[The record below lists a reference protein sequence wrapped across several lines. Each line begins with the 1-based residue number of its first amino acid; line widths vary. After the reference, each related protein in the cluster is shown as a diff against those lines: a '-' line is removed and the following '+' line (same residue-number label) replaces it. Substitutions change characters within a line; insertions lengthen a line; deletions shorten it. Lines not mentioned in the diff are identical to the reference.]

1 MGIVVNK
8 SMCTRC
14 VRTNTHYP
22 LIMVQINE
30 LEDKDILR
38 WSDESYSLTLS
49 ITHPIYFFFFLVFFF
64 SCTRYTRCVSCSFA
78 DDELPGCC
86 FPNAQHQMTT
96 TTKTTQKCLRVYAS
110 GCVLVC
116 TKQAPSG
123 WQIHSSKILIS
134 FRSFANCHHFGNVEW
149 FAAALDG
156 SEHTNKYQSHA
167 LLLFSMLYSVD

>member
-1 MGIVVNK
+1 
-8 SMCTRC
+8 MCAHKHT
-14 VRTNTHYP
+14 
-22 LIMVQINE
+22 LSINNGT
-30 LEDKDILR
+30 DKRIIGQRHLTLKR
-38 WSDESYSLTLS
+38 WKLLAYTLS
-49 ITHPIYFFFFLVFFF
+49 ITHPIYFFFFLSCF
-64 SCTRYTRCVSCSFA
+64 SFRALGTHGVYHVRLLA

-86 FPNAQHQMTT
+86 FPNAQHQMTTT

-167 LLLFSMLYSVD
+167 LLLFSMLYSAD